1 MVAIR
6 WRDRKKIKPR
16 PSCPHARWIK
26 EGKQDPNWNQ
36 PLTKV
41 KENGIYADDY
51 TRPGLAID
59 EVNELKIVFDKFDTE
74 KVGMLNTISLKN
86 AMQSLGLES

>member
-26 EGKQDPNWNQ
+26 NGQQDPNWNQ

-41 KENGIYADDY
+41 KVNGIYADDY
-51 TRPGLAID
+51 VRPGFSEED
-59 EVNELKIVFDKFDTE
+59 VNELKIVFDKFDTE
-74 KVGMLNTISLKN
+74 KVGMLSTISLKN